1 MVNPAARNVKPSVR
15 EGEPQPK
22 ADGRKQRRCINLSC
36 GRGRESI
43 GSSSFKRL
51 SLLLAGQ
58 VNGYFFF
65 NRARTFGRSV
75 DKLDADPHTLKA
87 ISDFTS
93 SLDDNTSARKSKTQL
108 EDCPFGEFISRID
121 EHTVRAEVRRP
132 HGNFFRGT
140 FVYHREFS
148 QLWIA
153 DILSDCNVRLP
164 DGFPHD

>member
-1 MVNPAARNVKPSVR
+1 MVNPAARNVKPSLRVGDPHP
-15 EGEPQPK
+15 ET
-22 ADGRKQRRCINLSC
+22 DGRKQCRCIDLSC

-43 GSSSFKRL
+43 GSSSRTRL
-51 SLLLAGQ
+51 CFLLAGQ

-65 NRARTFGRSV
+65 NRAGTLGRSV

-93 SLDDNTSARKSKTQL
+93 SLDDDTSARESKTQF

-140 FVYHREFS
+140 FVYHRELS
-148 QLWIA
+148 QLWVA
-153 DILSDCNVRLP
+153 DILSDCNVCLP